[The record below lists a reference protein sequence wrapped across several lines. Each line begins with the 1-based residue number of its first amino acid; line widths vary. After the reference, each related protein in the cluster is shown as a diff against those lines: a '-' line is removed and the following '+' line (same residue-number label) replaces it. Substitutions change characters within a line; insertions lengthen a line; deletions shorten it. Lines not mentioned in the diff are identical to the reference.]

1 MSSHTVEEMERTTK
15 VSPVIGGAVVAL
27 ALAVALAGYAAA
39 AGLSSRSDAATKP
52 PDATQTTALRVVSS
66 TPYRGARGVSPA
78 AAIVVRF
85 STPLSADTPYP
96 RLTPSVPGT
105 WRKLSSTALVFR
117 PAGHLP
123 PLAAVSV
130 TVPAGR
136 TGMRGRTGS
145 LLARSYVFSFTT
157 GGGSV
162 LRLQQLLADLG
173 YLPLRFTTLTA
184 ALASDSASAGPR
196 SSDLIPL
203 APQRGVFT
211 WRYQALRD
219 ALAPLWKAGQFTVLV
234 RGAVMTF
241 ESDHDLRSDGIVGP
255 QVWSALLDATAHN
268 DVDRHAYDYIQVSM
282 ANPETL
288 SVWRAGRVVFQSPA
302 NTGIMAAPTALGT
315 FPFYSRYLSTTM
327 SGLNPDG
334 TPYKDVGVRYV
345 AYFNGGDAVHSFLR
359 SRYGF
364 PQSLGC
370 VELPVAAAAVVFE
383 YDQIGTLVGIS

>member
-162 LRLQQLLADLG
+162 LRLQQLSRRPWLPPTSLHDADGSASLGLRQRRPQEFGSHPPGAPTRRLYLALSG
-173 YLPLRFTTLTA
+173 AARRTRA
-184 ALASDSASAGPR
+184 ALESRTVHGTR
-196 SSDLIPL
+196 TG
-203 APQRGVFT
+203 RG
-211 WRYQALRD
+211 
-219 ALAPLWKAGQFTVLV
+219 
-234 RGAVMTF
+234 
-241 ESDHDLRSDGIVGP
+241 HDLR
-255 QVWSALLDATAHN
+255 
-268 DVDRHAYDYIQVSM
+268 
-282 ANPETL
+282 
-288 SVWRAGRVVFQSPA
+288 
-302 NTGIMAAPTALGT
+302 
-315 FPFYSRYLSTTM
+315 
-327 SGLNPDG
+327 
-334 TPYKDVGVRYV
+334 VR
-345 AYFNGGDAVHSFLR
+345 
-359 SRYGF
+359 
-364 PQSLGC
+364 P
-370 VELPVAAAAVVFE
+370 
-383 YDQIGTLVGIS
+383 